1 MDSVNSLQRRFLV
14 LKTAWSLGPGFGWGH
29 TEKNPPMADIMT
41 PAQRSERMSRIRS
54 RDTKP
59 EMLVRRFLHGKGFR
73 FRLHVRDLPG
83 RPDLVLPK
91 YGAVVFVEGC
101 FWHGHSCQKGRI
113 PGTNPVFWQ
122 SKVAVNQA
130 RDKRNHRLLRREG
143 WRVIRIWECQLAR
156 NRTRNVALA
165 RLVSRILA

>member
-1 MDSVNSLQRRFLV
+1 
-14 LKTAWSLGPGFGWGH
+14 
-29 TEKNPPMADIMT
+29 MADIMT

-59 EMLVRRFLHGKGFR
+59 EMLVRRFLHEKGFR

>member
-1 MDSVNSLQRRFLV
+1 
-14 LKTAWSLGPGFGWGH
+14 
-29 TEKNPPMADIMT
+29 MADIMT

-113 PGTNPVFWQ
+113 PGTNPAFWQ
-122 SKVAVNQA
+122 AKVVVNKA

-143 WRVIRIWECQLAR
+143 WRVIRIWECQLAK

>member
-1 MDSVNSLQRRFLV
+1 
-14 LKTAWSLGPGFGWGH
+14 
-29 TEKNPPMADIMT
+29 
-41 PAQRSERMSRIRS
+41 MSRIRS

-59 EMLVRRFLHGKGFR
+59 EMLVRRFLHEKGFR

>member
-1 MDSVNSLQRRFLV
+1 
-14 LKTAWSLGPGFGWGH
+14 
-29 TEKNPPMADIMT
+29 MADIMT

-54 RDTKP
+54 QDTKP
-59 EMLVRRFLHGKGFR
+59 EMLVRRFLHGEGFR

-91 YGAVVFVEGC
+91 YSAVVFVEGC

-122 SKVAVNQA
+122 SKVAANQA

-143 WRVIRIWECQLAR
+143 WRVIRIWECQLAK
-156 NRTRNVALA
+156 NRMRNVALA